1 MPDYALMNQ
10 YLYEGKAKEV
20 EQMTRDALAEGRAVQ
35 EVLQEGLIAGMSVVG
50 EDFKHNILYVPE
62 VLIAARAMKAGMAV
76 LKPLLTA
83 AGGNAAGTGRLLM
96 GTVRG
101 DLHDIGKNLVCMMAE
116 GAGFQVKD
124 IGVDQSVE
132 KFLAAADEFKPDI
145 VGMSALLTTT
155 MTYMKVVI
163 DGFQERGLDHVKM
176 AIGGAP
182 ISQMFA
188 DEIGADGYGA
198 DASTAVDLFLRL
210 VGKGDDTT
218 AAPSPPASATTSSPN
233 AAGTAAAA
241 RGPNPVSKY
250 QILFWQDMPSQ
261 VKAWDDFDEV
271 KLDLPA
277 LFVER
282 IDAAAQRL
290 GLTQGDDYMAQF
302 RWSDE
307 AELPGT
313 PDEVA
318 TRLRTE
324 LEQTH
329 TSSAAP

>member
-20 EQMTRDALAEGRAVQ
+20 EQMTKDALAEGRHFS
-35 EVLQEGLIAGMSVVG
+35 EVLADGLIAGMSVVG

-83 AGGNAAGTGRLLM
+83 GAGSNKVGTLLM

-116 GAGFQVKD
+116 GAGFEVHD

-132 KFLAAADEFKPDI
+132 KFLAAAERVNADI

-155 MTYMKVVI
+155 MTYMKTVI
-163 DGFQERGLDHVKM
+163 DGFDAAGKGHVKM

-198 DASTAVDLFLRL
+198 NASSAVDLFLRL
-210 VGKGDDTT
+210 
-218 AAPSPPASATTSSPN
+218 
-233 AAGTAAAA
+233 AGG
-241 RGPNPVSKY
+241 RGGEP
-250 QILFWQDMPSQ
+250 
-261 VKAWDDFDEV
+261 E
-271 KLDLPA
+271 
-277 LFVER
+277 
-282 IDAAAQRL
+282 
-290 GLTQGDDYMAQF
+290 
-302 RWSDE
+302 
-307 AELPGT
+307 
-313 PDEVA
+313 
-318 TRLRTE
+318 
-324 LEQTH
+324 
-329 TSSAAP
+329 

>member
-10 YLYEGKAKEV
+10 CLYEGKAKEV
-20 EQMTRDALAEGRAVQ
+20 EQMTRDALAEGRSVQ
-35 EVLQEGLIAGMSVVG
+35 EVLQDGLIAGMSVVG

-76 LKPLLTA
+76 LKPLLA
-83 AGGNAAGTGRLLM
+83 AHGPDTTSTGRLLM

-124 IGVDQSVE
+124 IGVDQSLE

-145 VGMSALLTTT
+145 IGMSALLTTT

-163 DGFQERGLDHVKM
+163 DGFAERGRNGIKM

-198 DASTAVDLFLRL
+198 DASSAVDLFLRL
-210 VGKGDDTT
+210 VGKGDAVP
-218 AAPSPPASATTSSPN
+218 AAPAADGAGGATPAASPAIR
-233 AAGTAAAA
+233 AA
-241 RGPNPVSKY
+241 RDPDARSKF
-250 QILFWQDMPSQ
+250 QILYWQDLPSQ
-261 VKAWDDFDEV
+261 VKAWDGFEEV
-271 KLDLPA
+271 KADLPPRFTA
-277 LFVER
+277 R

-290 GLTQGDDYMAQF
+290 GLTGADDFLAQW
-302 RWSDE
+302 RWGEE
-307 AELPGT
+307 AERAGP
-313 PDEVA
+313 PAEVA
-318 TRLRTE
+318 AAVRRE
-324 LEQTH
+324 IED
-329 TSSAAP
+329 AAP